1 MDKIPKVEGHCD
13 NDNLKADADTDK
25 NDNKFDYETQHF
37 GFTPITMVNG
47 MFNAVCD
54 FYREAIKVFCKTLKE
69 KYPNVMSDE
78 ELKKAGHAVSELIDK
93 DVCEVFDAME
103 FFLLRDVF
111 SIPANVILP
120 EDVCQLT
127 RLDKEA
133 ENDLEKRISEVKKRI
148 ISVKYANAVLSQHLE
163 DSQALRA
170 SIDNIKK
177 LISESNISQTGG
189 KGIKDWL
196 SYYSEHL
203 KNSVLE

>member
-25 NDNKFDYETQHF
+25 SDNKCDYERQHF
-37 GFTPITMVNG
+37 GFTPINMVNG

-69 KYPNVMSDE
+69 NYPNVMSDE
-78 ELKKAGHAVSELIDK
+78 ELKI
-93 DVCEVFDAME
+93 F

-127 RLDKEA
+127 RLDTEA

-163 DSQALRA
+163 DSQALTA